1 MNNNKDNT
9 TKKENKNDKLAM
21 NDDQL
26 GENASE
32 TFKSENYD
40 NNLKSKEKNKDIK

>member
-1 MNNNKDNT
+1 MNNNKENT
-9 TKKENKNDKLAM
+9 TKKETKNERLAI

-32 TFKSENYD
+32 VYRSENYD
-40 NNLKSKEKNKDIK
+40 NSLKSKEKNKDIK